1 MLCRYKKNAFSWN
14 GHKACYNLP
23 MYKVMIVEDNVPT
36 LDNLSRCLDWREHG
50 FDTVT
55 CFPSSLD
62 AWDSAKKMKY
72 DIVISD
78 IRMPDMDGIDLL
90 TRIRQLHPDTCFVL
104 LTAFHEFEY
113 AKRAIELGVMKFLL
127 KPVNIQE
134 LKRTVSQAVD
144 VIAHKSVQTSS
155 TLRDQVLM
163 EWLSGA
169 CDPFD
174 LSVRAGMAGINLY
187 MNSYC
192 VILVKPIYHIGM
204 FGMLNNKLFV
214 ELSKEYDVW
223 NTQTLTEASAFI
235 LGGRIDT
242 FRVQKIVEKEVEKNE
257 YSSLAIAAIGS
268 IAKDSGAVHASYN
281 AALGVIKSSMF
292 YKPGDVIV
300 LAENYEN
307 VYTRH
312 EGEWRK
318 VLAEQDDAQARSL
331 SVALLHDIIE
341 AHKNTPSHLRLLI
354 IQTLLDM
361 ARHVDRAMVTACCD
375 RIMQERLKEL
385 DTLRTR
391 HELEKMI
398 CDSINEM
405 RYLLQN
411 HNMLT
416 SCRPIVKLAVDFIY
430 KNYAHAISLSRFS
443 ETCHSSAAYIGR
455 VFKADTTLSF
465 NDFLNNVRINR
476 SKELLMNTNMPIADI
491 AKSIGF
497 DSESYFYRCFK
508 KINGISPAAYR
519 KFTEG

>member
-1 MLCRYKKNAFSWN
+1 MLFQYKKTAFCWIIR
-14 GHKACYNLP
+14 KACYNLS
-23 MYKVMIVEDNVPT
+23 MYKMMIVEDNILT

-55 CFPSSLD
+55 CLPSSLD
-62 AWDSAKKMKY
+62 AWDLAQKVKY

-78 IRMPDMDGIDLL
+78 IRMPDMDGIELL
-90 TRIRQLHPDTCFVL
+90 SRIRRLYPDTCFVL

-113 AKRAIELGVMKFLL
+113 AKRAIELGVMSFLL
-127 KPVNIQE
+127 KPVNIHE
-134 LKRTVSQAVD
+134 LKRTISHAID
-144 VIAHKSVQTSS
+144 VIANQSAQGSS

-174 LSVRAGMAGINLY
+174 LSERAGKAGINLY
-187 MNSYC
+187 LNSYC
-192 VILVKPIYHIGM
+192 VILVKPIYHIGV
-204 FGMLNNKLFV
+204 FGELNNRLFA

-223 NTQTLTEASAFI
+223 NTQTLTEASAFV

-242 FRVQKIVEKEVEKNE
+242 LLAQKIVGKVLEKSE
-257 YSSLAIAAIGS
+257 YAGLAIAAIGS
-268 IAKDSGAVHASYN
+268 VAKDSGAVHASYN

-300 LAENYEN
+300 IAEKDEN
-307 VYTRH
+307 VYIRY
-312 EGEWRK
+312 ESQWRR
-318 VLAEQDDAQARSL
+318 VLAEENDAEARSL
-331 SVALLHDIIE
+331 SAALLHDIIE
-341 AHKNTPSHLRLLI
+341 AHKNAPSLLRPLM

-361 ARHVDRAMVTACCD
+361 ARHVDQTMVAASCD
-375 RIMQERLKEL
+375 RIMQEKLKQMDAL
-385 DTLRTR
+385 KTR
-391 HELEKMI
+391 YELEKMI
-398 CDSINEM
+398 GDSINEM

-416 SCRPIVKLAVDFIY
+416 SCRPIVKLAVDYIY

-465 NDFLNNVRINR
+465 NDFLNNVRINC